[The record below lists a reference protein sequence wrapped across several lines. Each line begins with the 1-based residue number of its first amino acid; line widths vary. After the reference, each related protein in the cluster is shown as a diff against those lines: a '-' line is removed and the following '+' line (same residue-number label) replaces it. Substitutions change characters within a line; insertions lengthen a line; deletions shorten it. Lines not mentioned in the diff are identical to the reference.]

1 MFTILSLNNLQYG
14 SYFYSFASNEP
25 VFSSFFLIVLLA
37 SIALPLTNGFI
48 GEFLLINGIFQFS
61 TWMAAVAGL
70 TIILGAVYMLSAY
83 QKISLGE
90 ANKQT
95 EKFADITLSEKWVLI
110 PLVLMIFWIGIYPD
124 FFLGIAEPSIK
135 ALRDVIHVAHGI
147 TQLTN

>member
-1 MFTILSLNNLQYG
+1 
-14 SYFYSFASNEP
+14 
-25 VFSSFFLIVLLA
+25 
-37 SIALPLTNGFI
+37 
-48 GEFLLINGIFQFS
+48 
-61 TWMAAVAGL
+61 MAAVAGL

-95 EKFADITLSEKWVLI
+95 EKFADLTLSEKWVLI